1 MCFRSINDNSGRII
15 DESTVMVQLVAS
27 LVTYDLALS
36 LTIVIYS
43 WNVFIVQAT
52 GINFFPFVIDKK
64 YTSIKMVKLLFS
76 CNNLGTC

>member
-1 MCFRSINDNSGRII
+1 MCSRSINDNSGRII

-27 LVTYDLALS
+27 LVTYDLTLS

-52 GINFFPFVIDKK
+52 GLHFLSP
-64 YTSIKMVKLLFS
+64 
-76 CNNLGTC
+76 